1 MKVTVV
7 VVTLFIVYS
16 YAVYKD
22 WGVRPK
28 EEDEEDVD

>member
-7 VVTLFIVYS
+7 FVALFIVYS

-28 EEDEEDVD
+28 DQDDKD